1 MTGEKTEHIF
11 GGGTL
16 FDVLQEIDTLP
27 AEIAT
32 EIRGV
37 VYENGRYGTIVEKR
51 RNKNIEK
58 LIELGYLKDVT
69 SVNGILEQKYSK
81 DNLFKELSKKMYDFQ
96 PKTSTTKKAMI
107 EYILTDER
115 AVNNLVYKKW
125 ITATYTEEFKPW
137 AKELYDF
144 LDKLIIKHPYM
155 TTEVSLVDFYHELHN
170 DKAKEKKEFDAMIDN
185 ALNTS
190 GTKQR
195 EKTSLFSKLF
205 GKK

>member
-115 AVNNLVYKKW
+115 AVNNFRFFLL
-125 ITATYTEEFKPW
+125 IFFE
-137 AKELYDF
+137 KEC
-144 LDKLIIKHPYM
+144 
-155 TTEVSLVDFYHELHN
+155 S
-170 DKAKEKKEFDAMIDN
+170 
-185 ALNTS
+185 
-190 GTKQR
+190 
-195 EKTSLFSKLF
+195 
-205 GKK
+205 